1 MPVLQLERMHGVCN
15 PPHRDGMKQ
24 RNIAS
29 LFIVSVSNQYFLL
42 QRLIRLLTLWQ
53 EFNNIRHR
61 EHSEVKK
68 KKKEFSACEI

>member
-1 MPVLQLERMHGVCN
+1 MCDLSYW
-15 PPHRDGMKQ
+15 DGTKQ

-29 LFIVSVSNQYFLL
+29 LFIVSVSNRYFLL

-53 EFNNIRHR
+53 EFNKIGHR

-68 KKKEFSACEI
+68 RVLSL